1 MTVPTG
7 RLQFFTLEAGDYL
20 DRLAD
25 LARRPTAPDSDEL
38 VRLTRA
44 LRGSALMAGLTAF
57 SQAASGLEQV
67 AKAFR
72 EGQWRWGPAEAERI
86 ANAVAQMKG
95 LVGRA
100 GEWTDTDSAAATAL
114 GRELV
119 EALAG
124 TIPVARPGRPQLGP
138 VDQLPPSVRNFIARE
153 GALVAGSLEHAAQG
167 VDLGPLDQAAEL
179 VLRRLQPLRGLGSLP
194 DLAPLPDFLDAVE
207 LALRVAREQAP
218 PPGTARA
225 LRNLATAIGRLA
237 REVADQ
243 GRANP
248 DSPEVAA
255 AAAQLLAI
263 FGREDDVVDVGSLF
277 FEGDPTP
284 IVELGKAPLT
294 GPAEVEEIGLVSLG
308 DRLRHAA
315 DLLQAA
321 SSETARNL
329 LLFGLLIELRP
340 AARRARLDRSG
351 LAPFLEGVARSVAAG
366 IAGRSPEEF
375 ATHLREAAEV
385 LTRSAG
391 FRDAVLLG
399 DDLVPA
405 TESLARLAE
414 GPGVVP
420 IEQLAPDA
428 EPPVPMAD
436 AGPPAPAAPDAFERS
451 FTMLFELEQPVPA
464 VVEVPEASAPA
475 SADSAGPESAPQAE
489 SFEVHPGQ
497 VVDVVA
503 IESLLYRGRRA
514 LERADRVRIELSRA
528 LSEERPFAEIQPLVS
543 ELIDLVPLALEE

>member
-25 LARRPTAPDSDEL
+25 LAGRPTAPDPDEF

-72 EGQWRWGPAEAERI
+72 EGQWRWSPAQAERV
-86 ANAVAQMKG
+86 ASAVARLKG

-124 TIPVARPGRPQLGP
+124 TVPVVPPARPPLEP
-138 VDQLPPSVRNFIARE
+138 VDQLPPSVRDFIARE

-194 DLAPLPDFLDAVE
+194 NLAPLPDFLDAVE
-207 LALRVAREQAP
+207 LALRAAREQAP

-225 LRNLATAIGRLA
+225 LRNLAAAIGRLA

-248 DSPEVAA
+248 DSPEAAA
-255 AAAQLLAI
+255 AAAQLLAT
-263 FGREDDVVDVGSLF
+263 FGREDDVVEIGSLY

-284 IVELGKAPLT
+284 IVEVGKIAAAE
-294 GPAEVEEIGLVSLG
+294 PADVEEIGLVSLG

-321 SSETARNL
+321 TSETARHL
-329 LLFGLLIELRP
+329 LLFGLLVELRP
-340 AARRARLDRSG
+340 AARRARLDRPG
-351 LAPFLEGVARSVAAG
+351 LAPFLEGVTRSVARG
-366 IAGRSPEEF
+366 IAGRSPAEF
-375 ATHLREAAEV
+375 AAHLREAAEV
-385 LTRSAG
+385 LAQGAG
-391 FRDAVLLG
+391 SRDAVLLS

-405 TESLARLAE
+405 TESLARLATTAAE
-414 GPGVVP
+414 VVP

-428 EPPVPMAD
+428 QPPSPAPD
-436 AGPPAPAAPDAFERS
+436 AGPPAPSAPDAFERS
-451 FTMLFELEQPVPA
+451 LTTLFELERT
-464 VVEVPEASAPA
+464 
-475 SADSAGPESAPQAE
+475 
-489 SFEVHPGQ
+489 

-514 LERADRVRIELSRA
+514 LERADQVRIELSRA
-528 LSEERPFAEIQPLVS
+528 LNEERPFAEIQPLVS
-543 ELIDLVPLALEE
+543 ELIDLVPLALAE